1 MKENKY
7 LPLGEERSLL
17 IGKTT
22 FIVNSFADG
31 NASKSA
37 EQLIMQL
44 LKSKISS
51 NIIKEETL

>member
-7 LPLGEERSLL
+7 LPLGEEHLL
-17 IGKTT
+17 LVGKTT
-22 FIVNSFADG
+22 FIVNSFTDR

-44 LKSKISS
+44 LKSKITN
-51 NIIKEETL
+51 NIIKEEIA